1 MTEEELSEL
10 VRQAVNE
17 LADEL
22 SAVDED
28 VANTTSNISG
38 YDAPFGAKL
47 KQKSIYHDLDDEDD
61 NT

>member
-10 VRQAVNE
+10 VRQAVSE
-17 LADEL
+17 LADDF

-38 YDAPFGAKL
+38 FDGPFGVKL
-47 KQKSIYHDLDDEDD
+47 KPKSKYHDLDDDED
-61 NT
+61 T